1 MKKRYLVL
9 GLITT
14 AFTSFGQIKKENY
27 SKKDLSHTDVEMVFS
42 YYNQNNDH
50 SAVTGGIGTEDLQ
63 VYVTHLSLDNIKDS
77 VRTVHF
83 DLGYDVIS
91 SASTDNIDFVLS
103 SASKVDAR
111 IYTSFGYN
119 RLLQDKQT
127 TWGMNSSFSIESD
140 YLSWGQSF
148 SVNRV
153 SEDQSREISAAI
165 QMYFDDLRWGRYQFE
180 GIREL
185 VYPVEL
191 RTTKWFDNYRRNSY
205 NLAFGL
211 YQTINRRMAL
221 GIYPGLTYQSGLL
234 STPFHRVYFA
244 DNSKQVEQLPGSRI
258 KIPIGIQL
266 NTFIGSQWVLR
277 TYYRYYWDD
286 FGISGH
292 TLNVETPVKISR
304 VITLTPFVRLYHQ
317 NGSDFFKPYA
327 KHAISQEFFTSDY
340 DLSKFNSSAT
350 GLGLRYAPYSH
361 KGRNTFKALDLRF
374 THYERSDGMIAN
386 TLTLSVNYDKQ
397 QKTNSY

>member
-14 AFTSFGQIKKENY
+14 AFTSFGQINKKNY
-27 SKKDLSHTDVEMVFS
+27 TKKDLYHTDVEVVFS

-83 DLGYDVIS
+83 DLGFDVIS

-111 IYTSFGYN
+111 IYTSLGYN
-119 RLLQDKQT
+119 RLMQDKQT

-148 SVNRV
+148 SISHL
-153 SEDQSREISAAI
+153 SEDQTREVSAAL
-165 QMYFDDLRWGRYQFE
+165 QMYFDDLRWGRYQFD

-205 NLAFGL
+205 NLALGL

-234 STPFHRVYFA
+234 STPFHRIYFA
-244 DNSKQVEQLPGSRI
+244 DNSKQVERLPDSRL

-266 NTFIGSQWVLR
+266 NTFIGTRWVLR
-277 TYYRYYWDD
+277 THYRYYWDD

-304 VITLTPFVRLYHQ
+304 VITLTPFVRLYNQ
-317 NGSDFFKPYA
+317 QGSDFFKPYA
-327 KHAISQEFFTSDY
+327 EHAISQEFFTSDY
-340 DLSKFNSSAT
+340 DLSKFRSTAT
-350 GLGLRYAPYSH
+350 GLGFRYAPYSH

-386 TLTLSVNYDKQ
+386 MLTLVVNYDKE
-397 QKTNSY
+397 QKSQ

>member
-1 MKKRYLVL
+1 MKRRYLVL

-14 AFTSFGQIKKENY
+14 AFTSFGQINKKNY
-27 SKKDLSHTDVEMVFS
+27 TKKDLYHTDVEVVFS

-83 DLGYDVIS
+83 DLGFDVIS

-111 IYTSFGYN
+111 IYTSLGYN
-119 RLLQDKQT
+119 RLMQDKQT
-127 TWGMNSSFSIESD
+127 TWGINSSFSIESD

-148 SVNRV
+148 SISHL
-153 SEDQSREISAAI
+153 SEDQTREVSAAL
-165 QMYFDDLRWGRYQFE
+165 QMYFDDLRWGRYQFD

-205 NLAFGL
+205 NLALGL

-244 DNSKQVEQLPGSRI
+244 DNSKQVERLPDSRL

-266 NTFIGSQWVLR
+266 NTFIGTCWVLR
-277 TYYRYYWDD
+277 THYRYYWDD

-304 VITLTPFVRLYHQ
+304 VITLTPFVRLYNQ
-317 NGSDFFKPYA
+317 QGSDFFKPYA
-327 KHAISQEFFTSDY
+327 EHVISQEFFTSDY
-340 DLSKFNSSAT
+340 DLSKFRSTAT
-350 GLGLRYAPYSH
+350 GLGFRYAPYSH
-361 KGRNTFKALDLRF
+361 KGRNTLKALDLRF

-386 TLTLSVNYDKQ
+386 MLTLVVNYDKE
-397 QKTNSY
+397 QKSQ